1 MLRPGDVHFSQ
12 IKMIV
17 IMGMIN
23 DSGLICQRI
32 IKKVSTVEK
41 VSSLDDFRALMA
53 FDEIKW
59 NLMNFNEL

>member
-1 MLRPGDVHFSQ
+1 
-12 IKMIV
+12 
-17 IMGMIN
+17 MIN